1 MLQQRATAHPTLV
14 GRVRAQVM
22 RRLRI
27 AAVAA
32 AVMPLAVVVD
42 TLAAA
47 VVDMLAAAVVV
58 MAAVAADTGNQ

>member
-1 MLQQRATAHPTLV
+1 M

-42 TLAAA
+42 TLEAA

>member
-1 MLQQRATAHPTLV
+1 MPV
-14 GRVRAQVM
+14 ERVPAQVM

-32 AVMPLAVVVD
+32 EYPIAAVAAVAVVMPAAVVVVVVVVD

-47 VVDMLAAAVVV
+47 AV
-58 MAAVAADTGNQ
+58 ADTGNR

>member
-1 MLQQRATAHPTLV
+1 V

-32 AVMPLAVVVD
+32 AVMPLAVAVD

-47 VVDMLAAAVVV
+47 VVVMAAVAVVV